1 MKLDKLYKRFL
12 KDNMVYGGDISKDS
26 MFFMNYFNDAFMPL
40 NSFRWD
46 LTEEGHVFWF
56 TKALE
61 WIMCLYT
68 NRDNIDDEDADKYGI
83 TANTIMENMNDLVEN
98 YAPDLSEKELM
109 KIASYSALK
118 ATLTEANS

>member
-12 KDNMVYGGDISKDS
+12 KDNMVFGGDISKGS
-26 MFFMNYFNDAFMPL
+26 MFFMNDFNEAFLPF

-118 ATLTEANS
+118 ATLTKANS

>member
-12 KDNMVYGGDISKDS
+12 KDNMVFGGDISKGS
-26 MFFMNYFNDAFMPL
+26 MFFMSDFNEAFLPF

-61 WIMCLYT
+61 WIMYLYT
-68 NRDNIDDEDADKYGI
+68 NYDNIDDEDAEKYGI
-83 TANTIMENMNDLVEN
+83 SIGAIFSNMEDLIEN

>member
-1 MKLDKLYKRFL
+1 
-12 KDNMVYGGDISKDS
+12 MVFGGDISKGS
-26 MFFMNYFNDAFMPL
+26 MFFMNDFNEAFLPF

-68 NRDNIDDEDADKYGI
+68 NRDNIDKEDADKYGI

-118 ATLTEANS
+118 ATLIEANS

>member
-26 MFFMNYFNDAFMPL
+26 MLFMNYFNDAFMPL

-68 NRDNIDDEDADKYGI
+68 NRDNIDKEDADKYGI

-118 ATLTEANS
+118 ATLIEANS

>member
-12 KDNMVYGGDISKDS
+12 KDNMVFGGDISKGS
-26 MFFMNYFNDAFMPL
+26 MFFMNDFNEAFLPF

-68 NRDNIDDEDADKYGI
+68 NYDNIDDEDADKYGI
-83 TANTIMENMNDLVEN
+83 SIGAIFSNMEDLIEN
-98 YAPDLSEKELM
+98 YSPKLTEEELM
-109 KIASYSALK
+109 KIKAYADLK
-118 ATLTEANS
+118 AALTEANS

>member
-12 KDNMVYGGDISKDS
+12 KDNMVFGGDISKGS
-26 MFFMNYFNDAFMPL
+26 MLFMNDFNEAFLPF

-61 WIMCLYT
+61 WIMYLYT
-68 NRDNIDDEDADKYGI
+68 NYDNIDDEDVEKYDI
-83 TANTIMENMNDLVEN
+83 SIEAIFSNMKDLIEN
-98 YAPDLSEKELM
+98 YSPKLTEEELM
-109 KIASYSALK
+109 KIKAYSEIK
-118 ATLTEANS
+118 SIISQC

>member
-12 KDNMVYGGDISKDS
+12 KDNMVFGGDISKGS
-26 MFFMNYFNDAFMPL
+26 MFFMNDFNEAFLPF